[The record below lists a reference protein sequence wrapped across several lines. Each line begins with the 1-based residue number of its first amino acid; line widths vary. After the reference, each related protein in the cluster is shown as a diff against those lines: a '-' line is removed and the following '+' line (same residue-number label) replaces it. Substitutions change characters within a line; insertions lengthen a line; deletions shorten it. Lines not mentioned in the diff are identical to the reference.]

1 MGSHSLSHSSPVR
14 KKTTKNGSLDVKH
27 DGKRRVGVRAREL
40 CEQAGGL
47 GLSLFH
53 SLSHCSPITVSVDVK
68 HMKEEG
74 WVSELRSCEQQ
85 EGGPELSFS
94 IPFFARP

>member
-14 KKTTKNGSLDVKH
+14 KKSNKQKKGSLDVKH

-53 SLSHCSPITVSVDVK
+53 SLSHCSPAPYSFCGRKAYERRRVGVRA
-68 HMKEEG
+68 
-74 WVSELRSCEQQ
+74 WEL
-85 EGGPELSFS
+85 
-94 IPFFARP
+94 